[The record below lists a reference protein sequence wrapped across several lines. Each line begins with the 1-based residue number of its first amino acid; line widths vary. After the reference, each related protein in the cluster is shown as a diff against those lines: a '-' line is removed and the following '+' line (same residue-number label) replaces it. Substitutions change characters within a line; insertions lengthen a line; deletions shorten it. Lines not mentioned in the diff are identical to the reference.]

1 MAEIL
6 VWVTTAVHGPA
17 IGYAIVF
24 INSSAL
30 LEHHFSAAAETFK
43 DQYTVAGCVAVRSGL
58 CLMPQ
63 AGKVQ

>member
-43 DQYTVAGCVAVRSGL
+43 DQYTVAGCVAVAGL